1 MNIPMFRTTYPNKV
15 FDYMAAGKPTVSA
28 IDGVIR
34 DVIERKDNGGIFV
47 SPGDDRA
54 LADAVL
60 YLHENPSNAKVMGQS
75 ARAYVETHFYD
86 ASKCKFLLHCLNR

>member
-1 MNIPMFRTTYPNKV
+1 MS
-15 FDYMAAGKPTVSA
+15 AGKPTILA

-34 DVIERKDNGGIFV
+34 DVIEKANGGIFV

-75 ARAYVETHFYD
+75 ARAYVETYFD
-86 ASKCKFLLHCLNR
+86 RRKQVQVFAALLEQVMSEG